1 MTKISR
7 FQAACVTVFVLTFF
21 SINVFSQEAQSQV
34 QPLEHSQ
41 QESTLQLSTSQLR
54 TEQATP
60 PQDFFTFGLS
70 FHQVLPGRFFSLRL
84 TPMFSAMYS
93 HKFTPWFELEAAL
106 HFTGRSA
113 AQYGSFGGGF
123 VSQTQTGDMT
133 AMFTPFA
140 GSVNG
145 LERLRIGGGISLQSN
160 SLAGTGIVPNTQG
173 VFEVRDIIS
182 SYRQWGAHLKVDYL
196 VPLSNNLD
204 LGLRA
209 QVHLLGVPTAI
220 QGNYP
225 AVLYGEY
232 TPSLSVGGFIRFG
245 W

>member
-1 MTKISR
+1 MTRISR
-7 FQAACVTVFVLTFF
+7 FQAVCVTFF
-21 SINVFSQEAQSQV
+21 AVTIFRVNVFSQEAQPQS
-34 QPLEHSQ
+34 QPLHHPQ
-41 QESTLQLSTSQLR
+41 QESTSQPSTV
-54 TEQATP
+54 QATP

-70 FHQVLPGRFFSLRL
+70 FHQISPRRFFSLRL

-93 HKFTPWFELEAAL
+93 HRFAPWFELETAL
-106 HFTGRSA
+106 HFTGRSD
-113 AQYGSFGGGF
+113 AQYGFFGGGF
-123 VSQTQTGDMT
+123 VSQTQTGDIT

-140 GSVNG
+140 GSING
-145 LERLRIGGGISLQSN
+145 LERLRIGGGVSLQSN
-160 SLAGTGIVPNTQG
+160 SLAGTGFVPNTQG

-196 VPLSNNLD
+196 VPLGNNLD

-209 QVHLLGVPTAI
+209 QAHLFGAPIEI

-225 AVLYGEY
+225 AVLYGGY